1 MVCGRRMPKVS
12 ETYLLP
18 RSFHLIHMC
27 NDKILFLEGLLPMHY
42 AAQRDK
48 SRTDNV
54 EAVQYLLS
62 LNPDGDVVNSNN
74 LDFDDEEDDEDE
86 VDDDGEEVAK
96 LQNSAQRGRRKSR
109 GSMTGDPDRRQFVQN
124 QDLISSSMTT
134 MGKALL
140 GRFFNRGERPSSI

>member
-1 MVCGRRMPKVS
+1 MVYGRRMPKVS

-18 RSFHLIHMC
+18 HSFHLMHMC
-27 NDKILFLEGLLPMHY
+27 DDKVLFLEGLLPMHY

-96 LQNSAQRGRRKSR
+96 LQNSAQRGRRKSSR
-109 GSMTGDPDRRQFVQN
+109 GSMIGDPDQRQLAQS
-124 QDLISSSMTT
+124 QDLKSSSMTT

-140 GRFFNRGERPSSI
+140 GRFFNRGERP